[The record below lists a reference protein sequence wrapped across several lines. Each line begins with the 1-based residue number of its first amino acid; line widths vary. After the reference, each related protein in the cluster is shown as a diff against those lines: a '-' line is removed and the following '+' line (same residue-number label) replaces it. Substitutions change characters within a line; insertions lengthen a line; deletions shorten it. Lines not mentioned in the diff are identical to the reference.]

1 MHRKR
6 PDEHDH
12 DASMLPIIA
21 WSRNFRLEKL
31 DGGFPMSWKDKQ
43 VEMFQVKRQNN
54 PKCPILLCTP
64 LYDYGLSKEDF
75 LKVKQRILEFDD
87 L

>member
-1 MHRKR
+1 
-6 PDEHDH
+6 
-12 DASMLPIIA
+12 
-21 WSRNFRLEKL
+21 
-31 DGGFPMSWKDKQ
+31 MSWKDKQ